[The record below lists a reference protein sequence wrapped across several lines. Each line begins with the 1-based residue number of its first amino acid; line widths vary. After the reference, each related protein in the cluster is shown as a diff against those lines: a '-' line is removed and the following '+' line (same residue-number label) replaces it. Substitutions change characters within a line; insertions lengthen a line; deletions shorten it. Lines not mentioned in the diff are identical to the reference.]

1 MTDGGKGMI
10 AELGGLD
17 AARPQL
23 ADVEV
28 IAGLGLVRNTHLLGP
43 WGTARV
49 FAPQKGADMA
59 TVAVLEGR
67 LAAWAIELDA
77 AAGRGVSAEPGAG
90 APVVSGLGC
99 SRLAA
104 GTSRVRQ
111 SSQSTRILPTTLP
124 MRS

>member
-1 MTDGGKGMI
+1 MI

-17 AARPQL
+17 AARRQL

-28 IAGLGLVRNTHLLGP
+28 IAASDVEYPLLGP

-77 AAGRGVSAEPGAG
+77 AAGRGVSAEPGA
-90 APVVSGLGC
+90 APPVVSGLGC

>member
-1 MTDGGKGMI
+1 
-10 AELGGLD
+10 
-17 AARPQL
+17 
-23 ADVEV
+23 
-28 IAGLGLVRNTHLLGP
+28 
-43 WGTARV
+43 
-49 FAPQKGADMA
+49 MA

>member
-1 MTDGGKGMI
+1 MI

-17 AARPQL
+17 AARRQL

-28 IAGLGLVRNTHLLGP
+28 IAASDVEYPLLGP

-67 LAAWAIELDA
+67 LAAWAIELTRRRA
-77 AAGRGVSAEPGAG
+77 RVSAEPGA
-90 APVVSGLGC
+90 APPVVSGLGC